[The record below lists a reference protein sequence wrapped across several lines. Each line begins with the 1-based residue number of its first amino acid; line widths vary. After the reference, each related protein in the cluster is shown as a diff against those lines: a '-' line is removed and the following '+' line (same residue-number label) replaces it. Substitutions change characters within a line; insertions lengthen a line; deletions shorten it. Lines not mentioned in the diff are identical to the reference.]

1 MHDQFQPSE
10 LILNPDGSVYH
21 LHLLPEH
28 VADIIITVGDPDRVE
43 MVSKYFD
50 TIEFKNQKREFITH
64 TGTINGKSITVI
76 STGIGT
82 DNIDIVFNELHILK
96 NYDFEKKEI
105 KPNRNSL
112 TIYRIGT
119 SGCLIPEIPVD
130 SFLVSDFGIGI
141 DNLLHFYRFE
151 NSGTETRLLNAF
163 ETHHNFHHRIHP
175 YAFAGSAQLIQD
187 FTGNDFYHGIT
198 LTGPG
203 FYGPQGRRIFLNLSQ
218 QQFYDDLKTFS
229 FENYRVTNFEMETAA
244 MYGLAKLMGHACISL
259 NVLLANRATGEF
271 SKDPHAAVD
280 RLIKVALE
288 KIKFYREEDKK

>member
-28 VADIIITVGDPDRVE
+28 VAETIITVGDPDRVE

-50 TIEFKNQKREFITH
+50 SVECKIHKREFVTH
-64 TGTINGKSITVI
+64 TGYVGKKRITVI

-105 KPNRNSL
+105 KNNRSSL
-112 TIYRIGT
+112 SIFRIGT
-119 SGCLIPEIPVD
+119 SGCLIPEIPVNA
-130 SFLVSDFGIGI
+130 FLVSDFGIGI
-141 DNLLHFYRFE
+141 DNLLHFYRFD
-151 NSGTETRLLNAF
+151 NSDTEERLLKEF
-163 ETHHNFHHRIHP
+163 ESHHYFHHRIHP
-175 YAFAGSAQLIQD
+175 YVFAGSTQFIQD
-187 FTGNDFYHGIT
+187 FNDPLFHHGIT
-198 LTGPG
+198 ITGPG

-218 QQFYDDLKTFS
+218 QKFYDDLKTFR
-229 FENYRVTNFEMETAA
+229 FENYKVTNFEMETAA

-280 RLIKVALE
+280 ALVRIALE
-288 KIKFYREEDKK
+288 KISA

>member
-28 VADIIITVGDPDRVE
+28 VADTIITVGDPDRVE

-50 TIEFKNQKREFITH
+50 RIEFKIHKREFITH
-64 TGTINGKSITVI
+64 TGYIGNKRITII

-96 NYDFEKKEI
+96 NYDFKNQEI
-105 KPNRNSL
+105 KNELTSL

-119 SGCLIPEIPVD
+119 SGCLIPEIPVN
-130 SFLVSDFGIGI
+130 SFLISDFGIGI
-141 DNLLHFYRFE
+141 DNLMHFYRFE
-151 NSGTETRLLNAF
+151 NSETESRLLNAF
-163 ETHHNFHHRIHP
+163 ESHHYFHHRIHP
-175 YAFAGSAQLIQD
+175 YVFAGSPKLID
-187 FTGNDFYHGIT
+187 TFNDKIFHHGIT
-198 LTGPG
+198 LTSPG

-218 QQFYDDLKTFS
+218 QQFYDDLKTFT

-244 MYGLAKLMGHACISL
+244 MYGLSKLMGHNCISL

-280 RLIKVALE
+280 ALVKIALE
-288 KIKFYREEDKK
+288 KISS

>member
-28 VADIIITVGDPDRVE
+28 VADTIITVGDPDRVE
-43 MVSKYFD
+43 MVSKYLD
-50 TIEFKNQKREFITH
+50 RIENKIHKREFITH
-64 TGTINGKSITVI
+64 TGYIGNKRITII

-82 DNIDIVFNELHILK
+82 DNIDIVFTELHILK
-96 NYDFEKKEI
+96 NYDFVKQEI
-105 KPNRNSL
+105 KNDLTSL

-141 DNLLHFYRFE
+141 DNLMHFYRFE
-151 NSGTETRLLNAF
+151 NSETETVLLNAF
-163 ETHHNFHHRIHP
+163 EAHHYFHHRIHP
-175 YAFAGSAQLIQD
+175 YVFAGSSKLID
-187 FTGNDFYHGIT
+187 TFNDKIFHHGIT
-198 LTGPG
+198 LTSPG

-218 QQFYDDLKTFS
+218 QQFYDDLKTFAFS
-229 FENYRVTNFEMETAA
+229 TYRVTNFEMETAA
-244 MYGLAKLMGHACISL
+244 MYGLAKLMGHDCISL

-280 RLIKVALE
+280 ALVKIALE
-288 KIKFYREEDKK
+288 KISQSI